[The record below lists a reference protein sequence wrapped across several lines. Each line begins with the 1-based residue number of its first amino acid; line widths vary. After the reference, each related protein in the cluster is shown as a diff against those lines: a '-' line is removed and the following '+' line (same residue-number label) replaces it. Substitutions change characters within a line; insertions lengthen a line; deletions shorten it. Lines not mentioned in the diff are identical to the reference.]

1 MKKILCIILIFVFSL
16 TVFLTAALCGDT
28 TGSGKTEHDK
38 YLENGRFKVD
48 MPGCDKSDKSCNDTS
63 AYRKF
68 QKQQKLRDESKVK
81 NCPSCA
87 PVKNSL
93 SK

>member
-1 MKKILCIILIFVFSL
+1 MKKVVCIILIFVFSL
-16 TVFLTAALCGDT
+16 VVFLTA
-28 TGSGKTEHDK
+28 SGKTEHDK

-48 MPGCDKSDKSCNDTS
+48 MPGCDKSDNSCNDTS

-68 QKQQKLRDESKVK
+68 KKQQKLRDESKVK

-87 PVKNSL
+87 PVKNTL